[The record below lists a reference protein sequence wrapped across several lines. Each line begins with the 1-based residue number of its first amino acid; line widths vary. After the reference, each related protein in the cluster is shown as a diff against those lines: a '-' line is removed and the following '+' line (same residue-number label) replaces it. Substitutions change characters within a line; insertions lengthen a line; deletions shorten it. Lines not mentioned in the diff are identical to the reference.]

1 MEHADAIQKAVD
13 DYLLMEAKA
22 RAFDLVHKAACD
34 LGYTALVAELNRRV
48 FRPAPPPPPCS
59 IC

>member
-22 RAFDLVHKAACD
+22 RAFDLVHQAACD
-34 LGYTALVAELNRRV
+34 LGYADLVAELNRRV
-48 FRPAPPPPPCS
+48 FRSAQPPPPAAG
-59 IC
+59 